1 MQTIFI
7 SLNNVKLP
15 SCKRVLGHKSMET
28 IQQRNEDVIVI
39 IIKKKSTMF

>member
-1 MQTIFI
+1 M
-7 SLNNVKLP
+7 LNYPAINVCLA
-15 SCKRVLGHKSMET
+15 VKSMET